1 MGTSQMW
8 SDAEADP
15 LACPGA
21 GSAERAAPPLPDGFP
36 FGRALC
42 PECTGF
48 VALERGRLAPHDAYR
63 AGDPAE
69 DVRRAEWFNSVGWN

>member
-1 MGTSQMW
+1 MW

-15 LACPGA
+15 LACPGG
-21 GSAERAAPPLPDGFP
+21 GSAARPARALPDGFP

-48 VALERGRLAPHDAYR
+48 VAVESGRLASHDAYR
-63 AGDPAE
+63 AGDPIE
-69 DVRRAEWFNSVGWN
+69 DERRADWFNNVGWN